1 MCAVCVRY
9 VELVLSMAGK
19 VLGDD
24 RGDYR
29 EACRALLLL
38 KSVLNASKASKR
50 PNNPPTRPS
59 IHPFIHR
66 RD

>member
-1 MCAVCVRY
+1 M
-9 VELVLSMAGK
+9 ELVLSMAGK

-38 KSVLNASKASKR
+38 KSVLNASKASKQAR
-50 PNNPPTRPS
+50 PTDPS
-59 IHPFIHR
+59 IHPSIGG